1 MRGIDGSSRKSS
13 VGETEL
19 EYFRIVGVWQYRYI
33 RANALGG
40 TGKGNPCR
48 AWMQI
53 AGSMQIVQ
61 IYLRCLSCLF
71 PRYARWQTEGG
82 REIKTVE

>member
-33 RANALGG
+33 RAKALGG

-53 AGSMQIVQ
+53 AGSMQIVRMH
-61 IYLRCLSCLF
+61 L
-71 PRYARWQTEGG
+71 
-82 REIKTVE
+82 